1 MSDLELEQA
10 AIAPYKWIKI
20 CADFSKQHSLDET
33 LLPTTTKKIQDPL
46 GETEARPTS
55 SIRLF
60 LVPGGRYLVR
70 YSPNGMAVFDLGYT
84 PNADPKL
91 LASVG
96 PEGGSPLC
104 LINSTLDGMGL
115 ILVTFPK

>member
-10 AIAPYKWIKI
+10 AIAPYKWIKL
-20 CADFSKQHSLDET
+20 CADFSKQHSLDQT
-33 LLPTTTKKIQDPL
+33 LLPRTTKKIQDPL
-46 GETEARPTS
+46 GDTDLPTS
-55 SIRLF
+55 GSRLF

-70 YSPNGMAVFDLGYT
+70 YSPDGMGVFDLGYT

-104 LINSTLDGMGL
+104 LINSTLDRMGL